1 MFKRKKSNNELGV
14 GTPGMDF
21 LPDGYAERRRAR
33 RTNALCLAIFV
44 VVVGAVGA
52 TFHVS
57 DQSLAAVES
66 DYQAVNDRYTGAA
79 RQIEQVK
86 KMLEKRKTVADRVEL
101 AVSLRE
107 KLPRSNLLAELTNGL
122 PAGVSLTECTLEAT
136 RVVTAAPPKTSFE
149 QKSGAGQP
157 APEAPPQ
164 PLAFDTKFTVTG
176 VSYTEA
182 QVSDYIDALNRCG
195 YFKAVDLKWVRKGNA
210 VNEKD
215 EAMRT
220 FALQLHIDPNSEASV
235 APATK
240 VRLNRLPETANTD
253 PSVAP
258 GN

>member
-1 MFKRKKSNNELGV
+1 MFKRNKSRNELGA
-14 GTPGMDF
+14 GSPGMDF

-33 RTNALCLAIFV
+33 RTNTLCLAIFV
-44 VVVGAVGA
+44 VVVSAVGG
-52 TFHVS
+52 TFHMS
-57 DQSLAAVES
+57 DKSLAGVEA
-66 DYQAVNDRYTGAA
+66 DYQAINDRYTGAA

-86 KMLEKRKTVADRVEL
+86 KMLEKRKTAADRVEL

-107 KLPRSNLLAELTNGL
+107 RLPRSNLLAELTNAL
-122 PAGVSLTECTLEAT
+122 PAGVSLTECSLEAT

-149 QKSGAGQP
+149 QKSGAGQS
-157 APEAPPQ
+157 AEAPPQ
-164 PLAFDTKFTVTG
+164 PLAFDTKFQVTG

-210 VNEKD
+210 VNSKD

-220 FALQLHIDPNSEASV
+220 FALQLHIDPNAEANM
-235 APATK
+235 APANK
-240 VRLNRLPETANTD
+240 VRLNRLPETASTD
-253 PSVAP
+253 PAPAP

>member
-1 MFKRKKSNNELGV
+1 MFKLRQKKSRNELG
-14 GTPGMDF
+14 GSSPGLDF

-33 RTNALCLAIFV
+33 RTNAFCLAIFV
-44 VVVGAVGA
+44 AVVAAVGT
-52 TFHVS
+52 TFHMS
-57 DQSLAAVES
+57 DKSLAAVEA
-66 DYQAVNDRYTGAA
+66 DYQAANDRYTGAA

-107 KLPRSNLLAELTNGL
+107 KLPRSNLMAELTNAL
-122 PAGVSLTECTLEAT
+122 PSGVSLTECSLEAT
-136 RVVTAAPPKTSFE
+136 RVVSSAPAKTSFE
-149 QKSGAGQP
+149 QKSSAGQ
-157 APEAPPQ
+157 AAEAPPQ
-164 PLAFDTKFTVTG
+164 PLAFDTKFTVAG

-220 FALQLHIDPNSEASV
+220 FALQLHIDPNAEARL
-235 APATK
+235 APTNK
-240 VRLNRLPETANTD
+240 VRLNRLPEASAD
-253 PSVAP
+253 